1 MIDRQ
6 QCAYQFEIQ
15 THRLKFHIKQRL
27 RNNRYILID
36 EKHNN
41 QEVTAIVLVTSFD
54 YYTYRLNRG
63 KHRIDLIIVAHHNA
77 VVPVRTVCI
86 NDSREYQ
93 AGTQPDIERPGR
105 KRRNADEVKLLV
117 SELLIGAKSA
127 QAELEAMDTRTRQR
141 YIKMRNEYLRPRV
154 GRPWSS

>member
-1 MIDRQ
+1 MIDRN

-15 THRLKFHIKQRL
+15 THRLKFRIKQRL

-36 EKHNN
+36 EKRN

-63 KHRIDLIIVAHHNA
+63 THRIDMIICAHHNA
-77 VVPVRTVCI
+77 VVPVKVVCI

-93 AGTQPDIERPGR
+93 AGTQPAIERPGR
-105 KRRNADEVKLLV
+105 KRRNPDEVKLLV

-127 QAELEAMDTRTRQR
+127 QAELEAMDIRTR
-141 YIKMRNEYLRPRV
+141 
-154 GRPWSS
+154 